1 MIKSLL
7 NNITFLVAGV
17 VACLILI
24 GVNNANAG
32 TTTEV
37 KETYVGFKV
46 HSCAVLNET
55 DDNTLSACF
64 QGVDSNGKINTVCV
78 NNQDGKA
85 KWEEAMSVS
94 KGDLF
99 TKSDSGQGYYVN
111 FFKASDK
118 PACLAY
124 LKG

>member
-7 NNITFLVAGV
+7 NSITLLIAGV
-17 VACLILI
+17 VACFILI

-32 TTTEV
+32 TTTEI

-99 TKSDSGQGYYVN
+99 TNSGSGQGYYVN
-111 FFKASDK
+111 FFKTSDK

>member
-7 NNITFLVAGV
+7 NSITFLIAGV

-32 TTTEV
+32 TTTEI

-64 QGVDSNGKINTVCV
+64 QGADSNGKINTVCV

-85 KWEEAMSVS
+85 KWEEAMAVS

-99 TKSDSGQGYYVN
+99 IESGSGQGYYVN

>member
-7 NNITFLVAGV
+7 NNTKFLVAGV

-55 DDNTLSACF
+55 DANTLSASL
-64 QGVDSNGKINTVCV
+64 QGADSNAKITTVCV
-78 NNQDGKA
+78 NTQDGKA

-99 TKSDSGQGYYVN
+99 TNSGSGQGYYVN
-111 FFKASDK
+111 FFKTSDK